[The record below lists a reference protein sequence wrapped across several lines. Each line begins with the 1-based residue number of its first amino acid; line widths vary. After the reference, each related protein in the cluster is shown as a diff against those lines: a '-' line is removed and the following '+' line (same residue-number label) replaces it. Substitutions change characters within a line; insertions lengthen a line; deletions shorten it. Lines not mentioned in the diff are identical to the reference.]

1 MIDMWLI
8 ILLICILVMVPI
20 KIYNPA
26 LDIIFMGN
34 KHYKILLWYNYKP
47 FKENKTIYRSYIQLF
62 EI

>member
-1 MIDMWLI
+1 
-8 ILLICILVMVPI
+8 MVPI